1 MLFWSFLK
9 PDSKKNFLGPEKF
22 FLKKNFSGPKK
33 FFFDPISPD
42 ILRDCWLQIG
52 KPQTFFSIS
61 PHSTISRPQANSSTS
76 SPCKCHDWLQL
87 YGYAITRTYLQ
98 IFDLSLRGLNFGFW
112 FRHEGAISGKW
123 CCTRGRR
130 GRKYYI
136 LARNMILYSDS
147 IHAIFI

>member
-33 FFFDPISPD
+33 FFFWPYKPRYFEGLLVADWKASD
-42 ILRDCWLQIG
+42 I
-52 KPQTFFSIS
+52 FSIS

-136 LARNMILYSDS
+136 LARNMVTKI
-147 IHAIFI
+147 A